1 MSRKCLIVTTH
12 YKPLIGGAQAVYDAL
27 AAAAPDHFTVLTAS
41 SDPATGLEVEG
52 WRDVDASAPYE
63 VRRIEAMRAPV
74 LTGRVTHFVKLR
86 SRLQEKVIRR
96 RVLGAVEAELRGG
109 AYGAVC
115 IGALDALG
123 WLIPLLRKRVGVP
136 VYIYTHG
143 EEISQKPYSD
153 KADEVRRQSLK
164 SATGI
169 VAVSSFTASLITE
182 KYGVPAARVRT
193 ITNGVDLERFCDRP
207 AENVR
212 RHLGLDL
219 GPLVLSL
226 GRLVDR
232 KGFDKLIE
240 AWPRIQ
246 VAVPQA
252 RLAIAGTGPQEAAL
266 QSTVEEQGTGDSIT
280 FLGRVAAEMLPSLY
294 ASADLFVMPNR
305 TMPDGDTEGFG
316 LVFLEA
322 AASGTPSVGG
332 AAGGAVDAVRH
343 GETGLLVDGGD
354 VSAIAFAVTD
364 MLTDEVK
371 RKSMGQAAMAFAQ
384 TQGWPDKAVE
394 VLSFFGLMDTGNKAA
409 TGADPV
415 T

>member
-1 MSRKCLIVTTH
+1 MRQKCLMVTTH
-12 YKPLIGGAQAVYDAL
+12 YRPLIGGAQAVYDAL
-27 AAAAPDHFTVLTAS
+27 ATAAPDRFAVLTAS

-52 WRDVDASAPYE
+52 WRDFDASAPYAIH
-63 VRRIEAMRAPV
+63 RINALRAPL
-74 LTGRVTHFVKLR
+74 LTGRVTLFTKLR
-86 SRLQEKVIRR
+86 SRLRERAIRR
-96 RVLGAVEAELRGG
+96 EVVRAVDAELKGG
-109 AYGAVC
+109 EYGAVC

-123 WLIPLLRKRVGVP
+123 WLVPLLQKRGDIP

-153 KADEVRRQSLK
+153 SADEARKQALQAAS
-164 SATGI
+164 GI
-169 VAVSSFTASLITE
+169 VAVSSFTAALITE
-182 KYGVPAARVRT
+182 KYGVPASRVRT

-226 GRLVDR
+226 GRLVER

-246 VAVPQA
+246 TAVPQA

-266 QSTVEEQGTGDSIT
+266 QAAAAEQNTGDSIT

-332 AAGGAVDAVRH
+332 AAGGAVDAVSH
-343 GETGLLVDGGD
+343 GNTGLLVDGWD

-371 RKSMGQAAMAFAQ
+371 RKSMGQAAMAFAR
-384 TQGWPDKAVE
+384 TQGWSAKAAE
-394 VLSFFGLMDTGNKAA
+394 ALSFFGLPDTGEK
-409 TGADPV
+409 TDKGANPV

>member
-12 YKPLIGGAQAVYDAL
+12 YRPLIGGAQAVYDAL
-27 AAAAPDHFTVLTAS
+27 AAAAPDYFTVLTAS
-41 SDPATGLEVEG
+41 SDPATGLEAEG
-52 WRDVDASAPYE
+52 WRDFDASAPYE
-63 VRRIEAMRAPV
+63 VCRIEAMRAPV
-74 LTGRVTHFVKLR
+74 LTGRVTLFAKLR
-86 SRLQEKVIRR
+86 SRLRERVIRR
-96 RVLGAVEAELRGG
+96 QVIRAVDAELKSG
-109 AYGAVC
+109 AYGALC

-123 WLIPLLRKRVGVP
+123 WLVPLLQKRSDVP

-153 KADEVRRQSLK
+153 NADEARRQSLQ
-164 SATGI
+164 SASGI
-169 VAVSSFTASLITE
+169 VAVSSFTARLITE

-219 GPLVLSL
+219 GPLVLTL
-226 GRLVDR
+226 GRLVER

-246 VAVPQA
+246 AAVPQA
-252 RLAIAGTGPQEAAL
+252 RLAIAGSGPQEAAL
-266 QSTVEEQGTGDSIT
+266 RAAVGDQGTGDSIK

-343 GETGLLVDGGD
+343 GKTGLLVDGWD

-394 VLSFFGLMDTGNKAA
+394 ALSFFGLTDTDEKTDKVANL
-409 TGADPV
+409 TP
-415 T
+415 